1 MSLKI
6 TVDVNIHFSPELLQF
21 FNPLFKVKLSK
32 PDISDAIPAKEYDD
46 DLPPIPVKKPS
57 AQALLKKV
65 APPVDPAENER
76 YEQPAPVKKRAP
88 RKKTDPAD
96 LADEDSADEE
106 FTIDALRKLC
116 AQKARA
122 GFREEIRETLDSFGV
137 DTLDDLPEEQYAE
150 FAQAITAL
158 E

>member
-21 FNPLFKVKLSK
+21 FNSLFKVKLTK

-65 APPVDPAENER
+65 APPVDPAENDL

-88 RKKTDPAD
+88 RKKADP
-96 LADEDSADEE
+96 ADEE

>member
-21 FNPLFKVKLSK
+21 FNSLFKVKLTK

-65 APPVDPAENER
+65 APPVDPAENDH

-88 RKKTDPAD
+88 RKKADPAGP
-96 LADEDSADEE
+96 ADEE